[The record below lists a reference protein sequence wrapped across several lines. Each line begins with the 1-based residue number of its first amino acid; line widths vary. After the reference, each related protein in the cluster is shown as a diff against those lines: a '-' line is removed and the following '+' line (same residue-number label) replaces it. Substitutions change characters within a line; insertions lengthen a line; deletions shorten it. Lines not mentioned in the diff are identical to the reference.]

1 MYFFCCDF
9 NKWHAKSPGS
19 IASLMSRLL
28 LSIHPRET
36 RVWIYP
42 LHWVNCFN
50 IKHRKKKTC
59 VLMFYQS
66 SNSISDSYLPSS
78 FRKESQTMYIQFRV
92 ATENGVRKTENST
105 IGTTKTWPA
114 LISLFT
120 VFYGQGWPL
129 SLGCTVLYFTF
140 NLCRCCFVML
150 CTFTIPSCLAR
161 KLTYFFSSSS
171 RLSSTYG
178 QFFKA

>member
-1 MYFFCCDF
+1 
-9 NKWHAKSPGS
+9 
-19 IASLMSRLL
+19 
-28 LSIHPRET
+28 
-36 RVWIYP
+36 
-42 LHWVNCFN
+42 
-50 IKHRKKKTC
+50 
-59 VLMFYQS
+59 MFYQS

-92 ATENGVRKTENST
+92 ATENGVRTTENST